1 MNGPRPQWHV
11 MWHAVIAVVLSVA
24 VALVPTASL
33 VMAQATGM
41 PNLPI
46 VSLLR
51 GEVTEVGRD
60 YISIDNK
67 RYDIRQDVIIQD
79 ERSQPKGLKD
89 IEVGGFVAYHI
100 KYGRIDQLVLVL
112 PR

>member
-1 MNGPRPQWHV
+1 MTGS
-11 MWHAVIAVVLSVA
+11 AA
-24 VALVPTASL
+24 VAQSTGVPGNPVA
-33 VMAQATGM
+33 G
-41 PNLPI
+41 
-46 VSLLR
+46 LLR

-60 YISIDNK
+60 HISIDSK
-67 RYDIRQDVIIQD
+67 RYDLRPDVIIQD
-79 ERSQPKGLKD
+79 ERSQPRELKD